1 MGVDTMVDTVDILEE
16 KGLLMPN
23 PRLTLMLNFMDTMDI
38 PLLMDTMVDI
48 IHVLTDMDITDTDIL
63 ERDLLMLNLRLN
75 LSLKLMLNM
84 DTMDIQPPMDTMVD
98 IILMLTDMDT
108 TDTDI
113 LERDLL
119 MLNLNPNTT
128 IIDTTTVDSIMD
140 TTIGDTMV
148 DSLDTTIIEMF
159 DRYLI

>member
-1 MGVDTMVDTVDILEE
+1 MVDTVDTLEE
-16 KGLLMPN
+16 RGLLMPN
-23 PRLTLMLNFMDTMDI
+23 LRPKLNLKQMLNTLDI

-148 DSLDTTIIEMF
+148 DSLGTTIIEMF

>member
-1 MGVDTMVDTVDILEE
+1 MGMVDTVDTLEAR
-16 KGLLMPN
+16 GLPMPN
-23 PRLTLMLNFMDTMDI
+23 PRPKVNPRPRLMLNTLDI

-48 IHVLTDMDITDTDIL
+48 ILVLMD
-63 ERDLLMLNLRLN
+63 
-75 LSLKLMLNM
+75 M
-84 DTMDIQPPMDTMVD
+84 DTM
-98 IILMLTDMDT
+98 
-108 TDTDI
+108 DTDI

-128 IIDTTTVDSIMD
+128 TTDTTITD

-159 DRYLI
+159 DN

>member
-1 MGVDTMVDTVDILEE
+1 
-16 KGLLMPN
+16 MPNLRPKLN
-23 PRLTLMLNFMDTMDI
+23 PRLM
-38 PLLMDTMVDI
+38 
-48 IHVLTDMDITDTDIL
+48 
-63 ERDLLMLNLRLN
+63 
-75 LSLKLMLNM
+75 LMLNM
-84 DTMDIQPPMDTMVD
+84 DTMDIPPPMDTMVD
-98 IILMLTDMDT
+98 IIPVLTDMDT

>member
-1 MGVDTMVDTVDILEE
+1 MGDT
-16 KGLLMPN
+16 G
-23 PRLTLMLNFMDTMDI
+23 
-38 PLLMDTMVDI
+38 
-48 IHVLTDMDITDTDIL
+48 IL

-75 LSLKLMLNM
+75 LSLKLMGNM